1 MTSDKAT
8 FVDLIKPS
16 DQELLRL
23 ETYAALLE
31 KWNAKINLVAPNT
44 VKSLWERHFLD
55 SAQLLRLKPAN
66 AKKWADFGSGGG
78 FPALVL
84 AILSAEKF
92 PELQFILVESDQRKA
107 AFLRSVSRET
117 SVNVEV
123 IANRVEEVPPLGA
136 DVISARALAPLTKLL
151 EYADQHLRGG
161 GISILPKGRNH
172 EEELRDALANWRFTY
187 EKVES
192 LSHDE
197 GAILSIGDLRRA

>member
-16 DQELLRL
+16 DQDLLRL

-66 AKKWADFGSGGG
+66 AKRWADFGSGGG

-136 DVISARALAPLTKLL
+136 DVISARALAPLAKLL